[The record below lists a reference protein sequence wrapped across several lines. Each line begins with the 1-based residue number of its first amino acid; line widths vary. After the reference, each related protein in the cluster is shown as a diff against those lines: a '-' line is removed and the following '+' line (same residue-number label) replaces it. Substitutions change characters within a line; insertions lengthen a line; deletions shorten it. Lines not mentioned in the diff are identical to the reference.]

1 MPHIIAFFGSVS
13 PGADNAP
20 LNAVQGTA
28 EYVQNNRHVL
38 AQDQYVLWAYVQ
50 GNNITRARIDAP
62 SLRAF
67 TPPRLPYFRRG
78 AFPGNEPPINDFAH
92 LGLIL
97 RGAEEISI
105 QTSNNLNSGTETHYT
120 VLCVGPTLS
129 PPSRGPDFWV
139 RATGNTTLT
148 ANQWTNVPLTL
159 ESQLPAGNYRIVRF
173 IARSQHGVAARVIT
187 PGSIWRHGVICIN
200 AEGQSPHR
208 HFVDGRYGDYGT
220 FSTVALPSVEFLAAS
235 ADTAQE
241 VYFGL
246 VRA

>member
-1 MPHIIAFFGSVS
+1 
-13 PGADNAP
+13 
-20 LNAVQGTA
+20 
-28 EYVQNNRHVL
+28 VQNNRHVL

-50 GNNITRARIDAP
+50 GTNLTRARIDAP

-78 AFPGNEPPINDFAH
+78 TTPGNEPPINDFAH

-97 RGAEEISI
+97 RGAEEIAV
-105 QTSNNLNSGTETHYT
+105 QTSNNLNSGTEVHYA

-139 RATGNTTLT
+139 RATGNTTL
-148 ANQWTNVPLTL
+148 AQNQWTNVPLTL

-173 IARSQHGVAARVIT
+173 IARSATGIAARVIT

-200 AEGQSPHR
+200 AEGQQQHR
-208 HFVDGRYGDYGT
+208 HFVDGRYGDFGT
-220 FSTVALPSVEFLAAS
+220 FSTVALPSVEFLAAATDS
-235 ADTAQE
+235 AQE

>member
-1 MPHIIAFFGSVS
+1 MPHVIAFHANVS
-13 PGADNAP
+13 AGADNAP

-50 GNNITRARIDAP
+50 GANLTRARIDAP

-67 TPPRLPYFRRG
+67 TPPRLPLFRR
-78 AFPGNEPPINDFAH
+78 AASPASEPPINDFAH

-97 RGAEEISI
+97 RGAEEISV
-105 QTSNNLNSGTETHYT
+105 QTSNDLGTGSQHHYA

-148 ANQWTNVPLTL
+148 SHQWTNVPLTL

-173 IARSQHGVAARVIT
+173 IARSAGGIAARVIT
-187 PGSIWRHGVICIN
+187 PGSIWRPGVICIN
-200 AEGQSPHR
+200 AEGNSPHR

-220 FSTVALPSVEFLAAS
+220 FSTVALPSVEFLS
-235 ADTAQE
+235 SLADNAQE

>member
-1 MPHIIAFFGSVS
+1 MPHVIAFSGTVS
-13 PGADNAP
+13 AGADNAP
-20 LNAVQGTA
+20 LNAIQGTA

-50 GNNITRARIDAP
+50 GANLTRARIDAP

-78 AFPGNEPPINDFAH
+78 TTPANEPPINDFAH

-97 RGAEEISI
+97 RGAEEIAI
-105 QTSNNLNSGTETHYT
+105 QTSNNLASGNETHYA

-139 RATGNTTLT
+139 RATGSTPLT
-148 ANQWTNVPLTL
+148 PGQWTNVPLTL

-173 IARSQHGVAARVIT
+173 IARSNTGIAARVIT
-187 PGSIWRHGVICIN
+187 PGSIWRHGVVCIN
-200 AEGQSPHR
+200 AEGQSQNR
-208 HFVDGRYGDYGT
+208 HFVDGRYGDFGT
-220 FSTVALPSVEFLAAS
+220 FSTVALPSVEFLAS
-235 ADTAQE
+235 AADNSQE

>member
-1 MPHIIAFFGSVS
+1 MPHIIAFSGSVS
-13 PGADNAP
+13 AGADNAP
-20 LNAVQGTA
+20 LNAIQGTA

-50 GNNITRARIDAP
+50 GTNLTRARIDAP

-78 AFPGNEPPINDFAH
+78 TTPGNEPPINDFAH

-97 RGAEEISI
+97 RGAEEIAV
-105 QTSNNLNSGTETHYT
+105 QTSNNLNSSTEVHYA

-139 RATGNTTLT
+139 RATGNTALVQ
-148 ANQWTNVPLTL
+148 NQWTNVPLTL

-173 IARSQHGVAARVIT
+173 IARSATGIAARVIT

-200 AEGQSPHR
+200 AEGQQQHR

-220 FSTVALPSVEFLAAS
+220 FSTVALPSVEFLAAATDS
-235 ADTAQE
+235 AQE

>member
-1 MPHIIAFFGSVS
+1 MPHIIAFVGTVS
-13 PGADNAP
+13 AGADNAP

-50 GNNITRARIDAP
+50 GVNLTRARIDAP

-67 TPPRLPYFRRG
+67 TPPRLPYLRRG
-78 AFPGNEPPINDFAH
+78 SAPGNEPALNDFAH

-97 RGAEEISI
+97 RGAEEISV
-105 QTSNNLNSGTETHYT
+105 QTSNDLGTGNQTHYA

-139 RATGNTTLT
+139 RATGNTTLIT
-148 ANQWTNVPLTL
+148 NQWTNVPLTL
-159 ESQLPAGNYRIVRF
+159 ETQLPAGNYRIVRF
-173 IARSQHGVAARVIT
+173 IARSAHGVAARIIT
-187 PGSIWRHGVICIN
+187 PGSIWRPGVICIN
-200 AEGQSPHR
+200 SEGQSPHR

-220 FSTVALPSVEFLAAS
+220 FSTVALPSVEFLAFS
-235 ADTAQE
+235 GDTAQE

>member
-1 MPHIIAFFGSVS
+1 MPHVIAFYAAVS
-13 PGADNAP
+13 AGADNAP

-50 GNNITRARIDAP
+50 GANLTRARIDAP

-67 TPPRLPYFRRG
+67 TPPRLPYFRRAG
-78 AFPGNEPPINDFAH
+78 NPGTEPPINDFAH

-97 RGAEEISI
+97 RGAEEIAV
-105 QTSNNLNSGTETHYT
+105 QTSNDLNTGTQNHHA

-139 RATGNTTLT
+139 RATGNTTLVPH
-148 ANQWTNVPLTL
+148 QWTNVPLTL

-173 IARSQHGVAARVIT
+173 IARSASGIAARVIT
-187 PGSIWRHGVICIN
+187 PGSIWRPGVICIN

-208 HFVDGRYGDYGT
+208 HFVDGRYGDFGT
-220 FSTVALPSVEFLAAS
+220 FSTVALPSVEFLS
-235 ADTAQE
+235 YLADTAQE

>member
-1 MPHIIAFFGSVS
+1 MPHVIAFSGSVS
-13 PGADNAP
+13 AGADNAP

-50 GNNITRARIDAP
+50 GTNLTRARIDAP

-78 AFPGNEPPINDFAH
+78 TTPGNEPPINDFAH

-97 RGAEEISI
+97 RGAEEIAI
-105 QTSNNLNSGTETHYT
+105 QTSNNLNAGTEVHYA

-139 RATGNTTLT
+139 RATGNTTLVQ
-148 ANQWTNVPLTL
+148 NQWTNVPLTL

-173 IARSQHGVAARVIT
+173 IARSATGIAARVIT

-200 AEGQSPHR
+200 AEGQQQHR
-208 HFVDGRYGDYGT
+208 HFVDGRYGDFGT
-220 FSTVALPSVEFLAAS
+220 FSTVALPSVEFLAA
-235 ADTAQE
+235 ATDGAQE

>member
-1 MPHIIAFFGSVS
+1 MPHIIAFHATVS
-13 PGADNAP
+13 AGADNAP
-20 LNAVQGTA
+20 LSAVQGTA

-50 GNNITRARIDAP
+50 GANLTRARIDAP

-67 TPPRLPYFRRG
+67 TPPRLPLFRR
-78 AFPGNEPPINDFAH
+78 AASPANEPPINDFAH

-97 RGAEEISI
+97 RGAEEISV
-105 QTSNNLNSGTETHYT
+105 QTSNDLGTGSQHHYA

-148 ANQWTNVPLTL
+148 PYQWTNVPLTL

-173 IARSQHGVAARVIT
+173 IARSAGGIAARVIT
-187 PGSIWRHGVICIN
+187 PGSIWRPGVICIN
-200 AEGQSPHR
+200 AEGNSPHR

-220 FSTVALPSVEFLAAS
+220 FSTVALPSVEFLS
-235 ADTAQE
+235 TLADTAQE

>member
-1 MPHIIAFFGSVS
+1 MPHVIAFFGTVS
-13 PGADNAP
+13 AGADNAP

-50 GNNITRARIDAP
+50 GISLTRARIDAP

-78 AFPGNEPPINDFAH
+78 GIPGNEPALNDFAH

-97 RGAEEISI
+97 RGAEEISV
-105 QTSNNLNSGTETHYT
+105 QTSNNRETGTETHYA

-139 RATGNTTLT
+139 RATGNTTLVP
-148 ANQWTNVPLTL
+148 NQWTNVPLTL

-173 IARSQHGVAARVIT
+173 IARSATGIAARVIT
-187 PGSIWRHGVICIN
+187 PGSIWRHGTICIN
-200 AEGQSPHR
+200 AEGNSPHR

-220 FSTVALPSVEFLAAS
+220 FSTVALPSVEFLS
-235 ADTAQE
+235 SVADNAQE

>member
-1 MPHIIAFFGSVS
+1 MPHVIAFSGSVS
-13 PGADNAP
+13 AGADNAP
-20 LNAVQGTA
+20 LNAIQGTA

-50 GNNITRARIDAP
+50 GISLTRARIDAP

-78 AFPGNEPPINDFAH
+78 GIPGNEPPINDFAH

-97 RGAEEISI
+97 RGAEEISV
-105 QTSNNLNSGTETHYT
+105 QTSNNRETGVETHYA

-139 RATGNTTLT
+139 RATGNTTLVV
-148 ANQWTNVPLTL
+148 NQWTNVPLTL

-173 IARSQHGVAARVIT
+173 IARSNGGIAARVIT
-187 PGSIWRHGVICIN
+187 PGSIWRPGVICVN
-200 AEGQSPHR
+200 SEGQSQYR

-220 FSTVALPSVEFLAAS
+220 FSTVALPSVEFLS
-235 ADTAQE
+235 SLADTAQE

>member
-1 MPHIIAFFGSVS
+1 MPHVIAFYAAVS
-13 PGADNAP
+13 AGADNAP

-50 GNNITRARIDAP
+50 GAHLTRARIDAP

-67 TPPRLPYFRRG
+67 TPPRLPYIRRAG
-78 AFPGNEPPINDFAH
+78 NPGNEPPLNDFAH

-97 RGAEEISI
+97 RGAEEIAV
-105 QTSNNLNSGTETHYT
+105 QTSNDLGTGTQNHYA

-139 RATGNTTLT
+139 RATGSTNLVPH
-148 ANQWTNVPLTL
+148 QWTNVPLTL
-159 ESQLPAGNYRIVRF
+159 ESQLPAGNYRIVRLV
-173 IARSQHGVAARVIT
+173 ARSASGIAARVIT
-187 PGSIWRHGVICIN
+187 PGSIWRPGVICTS

-220 FSTVALPSVEFLAAS
+220 FSTVALPSVEFLASAS
-235 ADTAQE
+235 DAAQE

>member
-1 MPHIIAFFGSVS
+1 MPHIIAFHATVS
-13 PGADNAP
+13 AGADNAP
-20 LNAVQGTA
+20 LSAVQGTA

-50 GNNITRARIDAP
+50 GVNLTRARIDAP

-78 AFPGNEPPINDFAH
+78 GNPGNEPPLNDFAH

-97 RGAEEISI
+97 RGAEEISV
-105 QTSNNLNSGTETHYT
+105 QTSNDLGTGNQNHYA

-148 ANQWTNVPLTL
+148 PHQWTNVPLTL
-159 ESQLPAGNYRIVRF
+159 ESQLPAGNYRIVRLV
-173 IARSQHGVAARVIT
+173 ARSVSGIAARVIT
-187 PGSIWRHGVICIN
+187 PGSIWRPGVICIN
-200 AEGQSPHR
+200 SEGHAPHR

-220 FSTVALPSVEFLAAS
+220 FSTVALPSVEFLAS
-235 ADTAQE
+235 TADTAQE

>member
-1 MPHIIAFFGSVS
+1 MPHIIAFSGSVS
-13 PGADNAP
+13 AGADNAP

-50 GNNITRARIDAP
+50 GTNLTRARIDAP

-78 AFPGNEPPINDFAH
+78 VTPGNEPPINDFAH

-97 RGAEEISI
+97 RGAEEIAV
-105 QTSNNLNSGTETHYT
+105 QTSNNLNSGTEVHYA

-139 RATGNTTLT
+139 RATGNTTL
-148 ANQWTNVPLTL
+148 AQNQWTNVPLTL

-173 IARSQHGVAARVIT
+173 IARSQHGIAARVIT
-187 PGSIWRHGVICIN
+187 PGSIWRPGVICVN
-200 AEGQSPHR
+200 AEGQSQHR
-208 HFVDGRYGDYGT
+208 HFVDGRYGDFGT
-220 FSTVALPSVEFLAAS
+220 FSTVALPSVEFLSAS
-235 ADTAQE
+235 TDSAQE

>member
-1 MPHIIAFFGSVS
+1 MPHVIAFYSAVS
-13 PGADNAP
+13 AGADNAP

-50 GNNITRARIDAP
+50 GPNLTRARIDAP

-67 TPPRLPYFRRG
+67 TPPRLPYIRRG
-78 AFPGNEPPINDFAH
+78 GTPGNEPPLNDFAH

-97 RGAEEISI
+97 RGAEEIAV
-105 QTSNNLNSGTETHYT
+105 QTSNDLGSGNQNHYA

-139 RATGNTTLT
+139 RATGNTTLV
-148 ANQWTNVPLTL
+148 AHQWTNVPLTL
-159 ESQLPAGNYRIVRF
+159 ESQLPAGNYRIVRLV
-173 IARSQHGVAARVIT
+173 ARSLSGVAARVIT
-187 PGSIWRHGVICIN
+187 PGSIWRPGVICIN
-200 AEGQSPHR
+200 NEGQSPHR
-208 HFVDGRYGDYGT
+208 HFVDGRYGDFGT
-220 FSTVALPSVEFLAAS
+220 FSTVALPSVEFLASA

>member
-1 MPHIIAFFGSVS
+1 MPHIIAFSGSVS
-13 PGADNAP
+13 AGADNAP
-20 LNAVQGTA
+20 LNAIQGTA

-50 GNNITRARIDAP
+50 GANLTRARIDAP

-78 AFPGNEPPINDFAH
+78 ATPGNEPPINDFAH

-97 RGAEEISI
+97 RGAEEIAV
-105 QTSNNLNSGTETHYT
+105 QTSNDLNTGTQNHYA

-139 RATGNTTLT
+139 RATGTTTLV

-173 IARSQHGVAARVIT
+173 IARSATGIAARVIT
-187 PGSIWRHGVICIN
+187 PGSIWRHGVICVN
-200 AEGQSPHR
+200 AEGQTQHR

-220 FSTVALPSVEFLAAS
+220 FSTVALPSVEFLAAATDS
-235 ADTAQE
+235 AQE

>member
-1 MPHIIAFFGSVS
+1 MPHIIAFSGSVS
-13 PGADNAP
+13 AGADNAP

-50 GNNITRARIDAP
+50 GTNLTRARIDAP

-78 AFPGNEPPINDFAH
+78 VTPGNEPPINDFAH

-97 RGAEEISI
+97 RGAEEIAV
-105 QTSNNLNSGTETHYT
+105 QTSNNLNSSTEVHYA

-139 RATGNTTLT
+139 RATGNTTL
-148 ANQWTNVPLTL
+148 AQNQWTNVPLTL

-173 IARSQHGVAARVIT
+173 IARSQHGIAARVIT
-187 PGSIWRHGVICIN
+187 PGSIWRPGVICIN

-208 HFVDGRYGDYGT
+208 HFVDGRYGDFGT
-220 FSTVALPSVEFLAAS
+220 FSTVALPSVEFLSAS
-235 ADTAQE
+235 TDGAQE

>member
-1 MPHIIAFFGSVS
+1 MPHIIAFSGSVS
-13 PGADNAP
+13 AGADNAP
-20 LNAVQGTA
+20 LNAIQGTA

-50 GNNITRARIDAP
+50 GTNLTRARIDAP

-78 AFPGNEPPINDFAH
+78 TTPGNEPPINDFAH

-97 RGAEEISI
+97 RGAEEIAV
-105 QTSNNLNSGTETHYT
+105 QTSNNLNSGTEVHYA

-139 RATGNTTLT
+139 RATGNTTLVP
-148 ANQWTNVPLTL
+148 NQWTNVPLTL

-173 IARSQHGVAARVIT
+173 IARSQHGIAARVIT

-200 AEGQSPHR
+200 AEGQLPHR
-208 HFVDGRYGDYGT
+208 HFVDGRYGDFGT
-220 FSTVALPSVEFLAAS
+220 FSTVALPSVEFLAFS
-235 ADTAQE
+235 ADNAQE

>member
-1 MPHIIAFFGSVS
+1 MPHVIAFYAAVS
-13 PGADNAP
+13 AGADNAP
-20 LNAVQGTA
+20 LNAIQGTA

-50 GNNITRARIDAP
+50 GTNLTRARIDAP

-67 TPPRLPYFRRG
+67 TPPRLPYIRRG
-78 AFPGNEPPINDFAH
+78 GNPGNEPPLNDFAH

-97 RGAEEISI
+97 RGAEEIAV
-105 QTSNNLNSGTETHYT
+105 QTSNDLGTGTQNHYA

-139 RATGNTTLT
+139 RATGNTTLV
-148 ANQWTNVPLTL
+148 AHQWTNVPLTL
-159 ESQLPAGNYRIVRF
+159 ESQLPAGNYRIVRLV
-173 IARSQHGVAARVIT
+173 ARSVSGIAARVIT
-187 PGSIWRHGVICIN
+187 PGSIWRPGVICIN
-200 AEGQSPHR
+200 SEGHAPHR

-220 FSTVALPSVEFLAAS
+220 FSTVALPSVEFLAFS

>member
-1 MPHIIAFFGSVS
+1 MPHIIAFSGSVS
-13 PGADNAP
+13 AGADNAP

-50 GNNITRARIDAP
+50 GTNLTRARIDAP

-78 AFPGNEPPINDFAH
+78 TTPGNEPPINDFAH

-97 RGAEEISI
+97 RGAEEIAI
-105 QTSNNLNSGTETHYT
+105 QTSNNLNAGTEVHYA

-139 RATGNTTLT
+139 RATGNTTLVQ
-148 ANQWTNVPLTL
+148 NQWTNVPLTL

-173 IARSQHGVAARVIT
+173 IARSATGIAARVIT

-200 AEGQSPHR
+200 AEGQQQHR
-208 HFVDGRYGDYGT
+208 HFVDGRYGDFGT
-220 FSTVALPSVEFLAAS
+220 FSTVALPSVEFLAA
-235 ADTAQE
+235 ATDGAQE

>member
-1 MPHIIAFFGSVS
+1 MPHVIAFFANVS
-13 PGADNAP
+13 AGADNAP
-20 LNAVQGTA
+20 LNAIQGTA

-50 GNNITRARIDAP
+50 GPNLTRARIDAP

-67 TPPRLPYFRRG
+67 TPPRLPYLRRSTVT
-78 AFPGNEPPINDFAH
+78 GNEPALNDFAH

-97 RGAEEISI
+97 RGAEEIAV
-105 QTSNNLNSGTETHYT
+105 QTSNDLGSGNQNHYA

-139 RATGNTTLT
+139 RATGNTTLV
-148 ANQWTNVPLTL
+148 AHQWTNVPLTL

-173 IARSQHGVAARVIT
+173 IARSANGVAARVIT

-208 HFVDGRYGDYGT
+208 HFVDGRYGDFGT
-220 FSTVALPSVEFLAAS
+220 FSTVALPSVEFLAS
-235 ADTAQE
+235 QADNAQE

>member
-1 MPHIIAFFGSVS
+1 MPHIIAFSGSVS
-13 PGADNAP
+13 AGADNAP
-20 LNAVQGTA
+20 LNAIQGTA

-50 GNNITRARIDAP
+50 GANLTRARIDAP

-78 AFPGNEPPINDFAH
+78 ATPGNEPPINDFAH

-97 RGAEEISI
+97 RGAEEIAV
-105 QTSNNLNSGTETHYT
+105 QTSNDLNTGTQNHYA

-139 RATGNTTLT
+139 RATGTTTLV

-173 IARSQHGVAARVIT
+173 IARSATGVAARVIT

-200 AEGQSPHR
+200 AEGQQQHR

-220 FSTVALPSVEFLAAS
+220 FSTVALPSVEFLATT

>member
-1 MPHIIAFFGSVS
+1 MPHIIAFYGAVS
-13 PGADNAP
+13 AGADNAP

-50 GNNITRARIDAP
+50 GANLTRARIDAP

-67 TPPRLPYFRRG
+67 TPPRLPYLRRG
-78 AFPGNEPPINDFAH
+78 GSPGSEPPINDFAH

-97 RGAEEISI
+97 RGAEEISV
-105 QTSNNLNSGTETHYT
+105 QTSNDLGTGNQNHYA

-148 ANQWTNVPLTL
+148 AHQWTNVPLTL

-173 IARSQHGVAARVIT
+173 IARSSSGVAARVIT

-200 AEGQSPHR
+200 VEGQSPHR

-220 FSTVALPSVEFLAAS
+220 FSTVALPSVEFLAAA

>member
-1 MPHIIAFFGSVS
+1 MPHVIAFYAAVS
-13 PGADNAP
+13 AGADNAP

-50 GNNITRARIDAP
+50 GTNLTRARIDAP

-67 TPPRLPYFRRG
+67 TPPRLPFFRRAG
-78 AFPGNEPPINDFAH
+78 SPGTEPPLNDFAH

-97 RGAEEISI
+97 RGAEEISV
-105 QTSNNLNSGTETHYT
+105 QTSNDLGTGTQNHYA

-139 RATGNTTLT
+139 RATGNTTLVPH
-148 ANQWTNVPLTL
+148 QWTNVPLTL

-173 IARSQHGVAARVIT
+173 IARSASGVAARVIT
-187 PGSIWRHGVICIN
+187 PGSIWRPGIICIN
-200 AEGQSPHR
+200 GEGQSPHR
-208 HFVDGRYGDYGT
+208 HFVDGRYGDFGT
-220 FSTVALPSVEFLAAS
+220 FSTVALPSVEFLS
-235 ADTAQE
+235 FQADTAQE

>member
-1 MPHIIAFFGSVS
+1 MPHVIAFFGTVS
-13 PGADNAP
+13 AGADNVP

-50 GNNITRARIDAP
+50 GLNLTRARIDAP

-78 AFPGNEPPINDFAH
+78 GTPGNEPPINDFAH

-97 RGAEEISI
+97 RGAEEISV
-105 QTSNNLNSGTETHYT
+105 QTSNDQGSGNQNHYA

-139 RATGNTTLT
+139 RATGNTTLV

-173 IARSQHGVAARVIT
+173 MARSNAGIAARVIT
-187 PGSIWRHGVICIN
+187 PGSIWRPGVICIN
-200 AEGQSPHR
+200 SEGHAPNR
-208 HFVDGRYGDYGT
+208 HFVDGRYGDFGT
-220 FSTVALPSVEFLAAS
+220 FSTVALPSVEFLAFQP
-235 ADTAQE
+235 DTAQE

>member
-1 MPHIIAFFGSVS
+1 MPHIIAFFANVS
-13 PGADNAP
+13 AGADNAP

-50 GNNITRARIDAP
+50 GPNLTRARIDAP

-67 TPPRLPYFRRG
+67 TPPRLPYLRRS
-78 AFPGNEPPINDFAH
+78 AVTGNEPALNDFAH

-97 RGAEEISI
+97 RGAEEISV
-105 QTSNNLNSGTETHYT
+105 QTSNDLGSGNQNHYA

-139 RATGNTTLT
+139 RATGST
-148 ANQWTNVPLTL
+148 ALVPHQWTNVPLTL

-173 IARSQHGVAARVIT
+173 VARSANGVAARVIT

-220 FSTVALPSVEFLAAS
+220 FSTVALPSVEFLS
-235 ADTAQE
+235 AQADNAQE